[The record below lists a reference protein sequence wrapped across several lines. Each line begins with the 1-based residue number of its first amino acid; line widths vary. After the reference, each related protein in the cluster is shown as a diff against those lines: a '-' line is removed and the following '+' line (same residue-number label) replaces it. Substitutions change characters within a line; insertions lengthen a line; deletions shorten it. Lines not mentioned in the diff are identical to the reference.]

1 MKPSLFVAAV
11 AALAVQTV
19 ESGTTDHRY
28 KNDEHIE
35 LWVNKV
41 RFLSR
46 AVILQ

>member
-28 KNDEHIE
+28 KKDEHIE

-41 RFLSR
+41 RFLTR